1 MARKR
6 NTLGIKRQ
14 IDRELRSVEAE
25 RDRLLA
31 ARAALDG
38 EAVIPTE
45 KPRRFSQ
52 DDVAAY
58 LSEHPA
64 STYTEIAAALDA
76 SPVNVAAHL
85 SRGQKAGR
93 FRNADGRWSLK
104 EQSR

>member
-38 EAVIPTE
+38 EAVIATE
-45 KPRRFSQ
+45 KPKRFSQ

-58 LSEHPA
+58 LSEHPG
-64 STYTEIAAALDA
+64 STYTEIAAALGA

-93 FRNADGRWSLK
+93 FRNADGKWSLK

>member
-14 IDRELRSVEAE
+14 IDRELRVVDAE

-38 EAVIPTE
+38 DAVLPAE

-52 DDVAAY
+52 DDVAAF
-58 LSEHPA
+58 LAEHPA
-64 STYTEIAAALDA
+64 STYTEVAAGLDA
-76 SPVNVAAHL
+76 SAVNVAAHL

-93 FRNADGRWSLK
+93 FCNEAGRWSLK
-104 EQSR
+104 EGGR